1 MLRPIFNLRV
11 QPEPTRP
18 ARDVII
24 AARRRAARETLR
36 TWA

>member
-1 MLRPIFNLRV
+1 MPRHIFNLRA

-24 AARRRAARETLR
+24 AVRRRATRDTSR
-36 TWA
+36 TWD

>member
-1 MLRPIFNLRV
+1 MLRPTFNLRA

-24 AARRRAARETLR
+24 AARRRATRDTLR
-36 TWA
+36 TWV

>member
-1 MLRPIFNLRV
+1 MLRPIFNLRA

-18 ARDVII
+18 ARDIII

-36 TWA
+36 TWD

>member
-1 MLRPIFNLRV
+1 MLRPIFNLRA

-24 AARRRAARETLR
+24 AARRRATRDSIRE
-36 TWA
+36 WV